1 MTGAPGETVRGW
13 GGVEMRS
20 TWPGLKKWISVIILY
35 EAKLRFLSRPPDQ
48 IFLGVIFDIL
58 RPVIIAL
65 VTNAIMTGAHS
76 APSSHYGIGDHV
88 SIMP

>member
-1 MTGAPGETVRGW
+1 M
-13 GGVEMRS
+13 
-20 TWPGLKKWISVIILY
+20 IILY

-65 VTNAIMTGAHS
+65 VTDAIMTGAHS
-76 APSSHYGIGDHV
+76 DPSSHYGMSDHA
-88 SIMP
+88 SLML